1 MIATSLVLHHQNVK
15 LIIYLFIYLFIYL
28 LLLNNNIFILFYL
41 FKKKKRLVWM
51 YGPTQSLAQW
61 SMSFY
66 MQCHM
71 QLGSSQFWVF
81 DQVVWG
87 M

>member
-1 MIATSLVLHHQNVK
+1 MIASSLVLHHQNVK
-15 LIIYLFIYLFIYL
+15 IIII
-28 LLLNNNIFILFYL
+28 IILFYFL
-41 FKKKKRLVWM
+41 KREAGWM

-66 MQCHM
+66 MQCNM
-71 QLGSSQFWVF
+71 QLVSGQFWIF